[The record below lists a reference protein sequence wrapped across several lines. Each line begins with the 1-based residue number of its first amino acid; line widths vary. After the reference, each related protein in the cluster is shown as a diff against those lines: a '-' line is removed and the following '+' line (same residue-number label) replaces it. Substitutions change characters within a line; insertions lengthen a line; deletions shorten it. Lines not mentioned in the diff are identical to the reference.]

1 MSIDYFLHSKHI
13 YKQIEYN
20 LKEIIE
26 LYEEFIELTKNQ
38 ENVVKFDKELD
49 VQYLIK
55 AKEEYNQKIKQI
67 GFFKDFIKQKLMDC
81 CEHHFV
87 KDVIDISP
95 EKSQQIEYCSI
106 CQFTK

>member
-26 LYEEFIELTKNQ
+26 LYKEFIELTESQ
-38 ENVVKFDKELD
+38 ENVVKFDKEFD
-49 VQYLIK
+49 IQFLINT
-55 AKEEYNQKIKQI
+55 KEEYYQKIKQI
-67 GFFKDFIKQKLMDC
+67 GFFKDFIKQKIISC
-81 CEHHFV
+81 CAHNFIQ
-87 KDVIDISP
+87 DVIDISP

-106 CQFTK
+106 CEFTK